1 LFKLAVRKGQSL
13 VLGAVAIS
21 ALLPQKATGVVV
33 MEAALRDQ
41 RAALVLTGAA
51 LAAGS
56 LRTSRE
62 AQSRWAS
69 TILS

>member
-33 MEAALRDQ
+33 MEATLHDQ
-41 RAALVLTGAA
+41 RAALVSTGEHKY
-51 LAAGS
+51 L
-56 LRTSRE
+56 LR
-62 AQSRWAS
+62 
-69 TILS
+69 L